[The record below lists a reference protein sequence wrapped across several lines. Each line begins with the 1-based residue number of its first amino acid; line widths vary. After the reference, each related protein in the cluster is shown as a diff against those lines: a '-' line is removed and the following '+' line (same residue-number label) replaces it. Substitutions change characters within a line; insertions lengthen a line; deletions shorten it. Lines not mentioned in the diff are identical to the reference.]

1 MSWCIYVYLF
11 SGIFRRNSC
20 PTTCCV
26 GYRLGNVSR
35 HFPIPFSKILKLF
48 SFCFD
53 LKRKITK
60 RIVNRLFGGDKTTWN
75 ACASNRLKR
84 KTFKKPLIF
93 CCVLH
98 LPIYLYKT
106 VVVPFF
112 GCNDYMIIFCCS
124 PGQVRWLCSSLWT
137 GGPLLGCGIFF
148 YPPTDLNLLGRRR
161 RRRTDG
167 VCMCRV
173 PSGVSSCICVIVC
186 CVCECPSDWLSVTPE
201 EKNRIFP
208 LHRTFFF
215 DIFFFPPLF
224 LVWDFLERTEFF
236 ETWKTRSLWLCVV
249 KFWGTSG

>member
-1 MSWCIYVYLF
+1 M
-11 SGIFRRNSC
+11 
-20 PTTCCV
+20 
-26 GYRLGNVSR
+26 
-35 HFPIPFSKILKLF
+35 
-48 SFCFD
+48 
-53 LKRKITK
+53 
-60 RIVNRLFGGDKTTWN
+60 
-75 ACASNRLKR
+75 
-84 KTFKKPLIF
+84 
-93 CCVLH
+93 
-98 LPIYLYKT
+98 
-106 VVVPFF
+106 VVPFF

-215 DIFFFPPLF
+215 DIFFFPPYFSCEIFWNGPNF
-224 LVWDFLERTEFF
+224 LRLEKPVLCDFV
-236 ETWKTRSLWLCVV
+236 LWNFGEQVAKKNVSDFVPFWIISTFDVV
-249 KFWGTSG
+249 VLTHTHTHDPGVNGKQSIGEGVLVGPTCICGGVHPPPFSSDWPPPLRRPIRGWRNQLLLP